1 MTSFFGPNTLHY
13 RIILLVLTMRPF
25 TLLLKRAL
33 RVALLIALLTA
44 PAARGADSCV
54 ATQPGAPYPEK
65 QAGIPHGI
73 QNFGQVTTG
82 LYRGAQPTHDGYREL
97 KDLGVD
103 IVVSFR
109 EEKGDNEHER
119 RALEALGMRFVSI
132 PWNAF
137 HTPTENQLREF
148 LEIFHANPGKK
159 IFVHCQQGRDRT
171 GTMIAVYRI
180 ASQHWCTDSAVN
192 EMRAFHYHHF
202 WFPQLEKY
210 IRGYASPAA
219 ARAQVGGAAPAPQ
232 SSTP

>member
-1 MTSFFGPNTLHY
+1 
-13 RIILLVLTMRPF
+13 MRPL
-25 TLLLKRAL
+25 TLLCSRAL

-54 ATQPGAPYPEK
+54 TTQPGAPYPEK

-73 QNFGQVTTG
+73 QNFGQVTAA

-109 EEKGDNEHER
+109 EEKGENGHER
-119 RALEALGMRFVSI
+119 RAVEALGMRFVSI

-137 HTPTENQLREF
+137 HIPTDFQVREF
-148 LEIFHANPGKK
+148 FEVFRANPGKK

-180 ASQHWCTDSAVN
+180 TVERWCVESALS

-202 WFPQLEKY
+202 WFPQLERY
-210 IRGYASPAA
+210 VRGYTAPAA
-219 ARAQVGGAAPAPQ
+219 SNAKLGGTAPAPQ